1 MTPSILAAPADPAG
15 FDTGSIA
22 WVLVSAALVFLMTPG
37 LAFFYGGMVRAKHV
51 LAMLMQNFTA
61 IAIGAIVWVTVG
73 FSLAF
78 GEGNAFIGDL
88 SFVGLTSP
96 SEAIPGLETLA
107 VPPIVFVVFQMT
119 FAIITL
125 ALVTG
130 ATADRW
136 KFGAYVLFGVLWLIL
151 IYAPMAHW
159 VWSASGWIFN
169 LGALDFAGGTVVH
182 INAGTA
188 GLAMAML
195 LGKRRGWGK
204 APMRGHNIPFVLLGA
219 GLLWFGWFG
228 FNAGSALALNDG
240 NTQLAAIAF
249 ANTAVAPAAAL
260 LGWIGYEKM
269 RHGNS
274 TTLGAASGAI
284 AGLVA
289 ITPCAGFVTPLA
301 AIAIGLVA
309 GVLCAACLGL
319 KEKARIDDALDV
331 VAVHL
336 IGGIW
341 GSIAVGL
348 FATSSINA
356 VVEEPGLLVGGGLG
370 LLGKQVLAVVAAMAF
385 SFIGTFIVGKLVG
398 LIVGGNRVDVETEVT
413 GLDQAMHSE
422 TAYEFS
428 DSGSGAHTR
437 GAALDVA
444 AESMVEPQVPAAEL
458 RKEEKV

>member
-1 MTPSILAAPADPAG
+1 MLTSVLTAPADPAG

-22 WVLVSAALVFLMTPG
+22 WVLISAALVFLMTPA

-51 LAMLMQNFTA
+51 LAMLMQNFAA
-61 IAIGAIVWVTVG
+61 IMIGAIVWVVIG

-78 GEGNAFIGDL
+78 GEGNAFIGNLDFL
-88 SFVGLTSP
+88 GMTDP
-96 SEAIPGLETLA
+96 SQAIPGLEGLP
-107 VPPIVFVVFQMT
+107 VPPMVFAVFQMT

-125 ALVTG
+125 ALITG

-136 KFGAYVLFGVLWLIL
+136 RFGAFVLFSTLWLIV

-159 VWSASGWIFN
+159 VWSPSGWIAG

-182 INAGTA
+182 INAGAA
-188 GLAMAML
+188 GLAMAIV
-195 LGKRRGWGK
+195 LGRRRGYGK
-204 APMRGHNIPFVLLGA
+204 DAMRGHSMPFVLLGA

-228 FNAGSALALNDG
+228 FNAGSALGVNDG

-249 ANTAVAPAAAL
+249 LNTAVAPAAAIA
-260 LGWIGYEKM
+260 GWLGYEKL
-269 RHGNS
+269 RHGSS
-274 TTLGAASGAI
+274 TTLGAASGAV

-319 KEKARIDDALDV
+319 KEKVKIDDALDV

-336 IGGIW
+336 IGGLW
-341 GSIAVGL
+341 GSLAVGL
-348 FATSSINA
+348 FATSSVNA
-356 VVEEPGLLVGGGLG
+356 VVTDPGLLVGGGAI
-370 LLGKQVLAVVAAMAF
+370 LLGKQVVAVVAAIGF
-385 SFIGTFIVGKLVG
+385 SFIGTFILGKLVG
-398 LIVGGNRVDVETEVT
+398 LVLPHRVDVETEIT

-422 TAYEFS
+422 TAYELG
-428 DSGSGAHTR
+428 DSSHATSGRDLLASST
-437 GAALDVA
+437 ADND
-444 AESMVEPQVPAAEL
+444 
-458 RKEEKV
+458 